1 MRPERTT
8 DRLLATE
15 PQAFGPL
22 QNYYVLEPTPCPYLP
37 GRRERKLL
45 TEISG
50 PQAQRTY
57 EALTLAG
64 FRRSHRSAYRPACT
78 HCNACTPVRVVVAD
92 FAPGRSLRRIL
103 RSNADLTVRFTPP
116 RATAEQFALFRG
128 YIHSRHGDGEMAGM
142 NEQEY
147 RDMRSEEHTS
157 ELKSL
162 MRISYAV
169 FCLK

>member
-15 PQAFGPL
+15 PQSFGPL

-64 FRRSHRSAYRPACT
+64 FRRSHRFAYRP
-78 HCNACTPVRVVVAD
+78 
-92 FAPGRSLRRIL
+92 
-103 RSNADLTVRFTPP
+103 
-116 RATAEQFALFRG
+116 
-128 YIHSRHGDGEMAGM
+128 
-142 NEQEY
+142 
-147 RDMRSEEHTS
+147 RSEERRVGKECVRTCRS
-157 ELKSL
+157 RWSP
-162 MRISYAV
+162 YP
-169 FCLK
+169 

>member
-15 PQAFGPL
+15 PQSFGPL

-64 FRRSHRSAYRPACT
+64 FRRSHRFAYRPACT
-78 HCNACTPVRVVVAD
+78 HCNACTPVRVV
-92 FAPGRSLRRIL
+92 
-103 RSNADLTVRFTPP
+103 
-116 RATAEQFALFRG
+116 
-128 YIHSRHGDGEMAGM
+128 
-142 NEQEY
+142 
-147 RDMRSEEHTS
+147 RSEEHTS
-157 ELKSL
+157 ELQSL

-169 FCLK
+169 FCLKKKTHLTHTTTAHHNI

>member
-15 PQAFGPL
+15 PQSFGPL

-64 FRRSHRSAYRPACT
+64 FRRSHRFAYRPACT

-92 FAPGRSLRRIL
+92 FAPGRS
-103 RSNADLTVRFTPP
+103 
-116 RATAEQFALFRG
+116 
-128 YIHSRHGDGEMAGM
+128 
-142 NEQEY
+142 
-147 RDMRSEEHTS
+147 SEEHTS
-157 ELKSL
+157 ELQSL
-162 MRISYAV
+162 MRHSYAV
-169 FCLK
+169 FCLKK

>member
-1 MRPERTT
+1 MNAMRPERTT

-64 FRRSHRSAYRPACT
+64 FRRSHRSAYRPACPPP
-78 HCNACTPVRVVVAD
+78 NPRPPVPRVSPP
-92 FAPGRSLRRIL
+92 FAPG
-103 RSNADLTVRFTPP
+103 PP
-116 RATAEQFALFRG
+116 L
-128 YIHSRHGDGEMAGM
+128 
-142 NEQEY
+142 
-147 RDMRSEEHTS
+147 
-157 ELKSL
+157 
-162 MRISYAV
+162 
-169 FCLK
+169 

>member
-1 MRPERTT
+1 MFFFLRIRRPPKSKRTDTLFPYTTLFRSAMRPERTT
-8 DRLLATE
+8 DRRLATE

-64 FRRSHRSAYRPACT
+64 FRRSHRFAYRPA
-78 HCNACTPVRVVVAD
+78 
-92 FAPGRSLRRIL
+92 
-103 RSNADLTVRFTPP
+103 
-116 RATAEQFALFRG
+116 
-128 YIHSRHGDGEMAGM
+128 
-142 NEQEY
+142 
-147 RDMRSEEHTS
+147 
-157 ELKSL
+157 
-162 MRISYAV
+162 
-169 FCLK
+169 